1 MILDTLAQYGF
12 SLPMIQ
18 IAIIAAV
25 VIAIIGMF
33 WRIIFAG
40 VVIVSIISVFCTGV
54 SNTPNVSNSN
64 AATVPSAIVSE
75 PVAIVTP
82 ITTPVTTSKKD
93 EFMQD
98 CQDKAEFAL
107 EICQKIWNSDNE

>member
-12 SLPMIQ
+12 SATMVQ
-18 IAIIAAV
+18 MAIIAAV

-54 SNTPNVSNSN
+54 FNTPNVSNSN
-64 AATVPSAIVSE
+64 AATVVPSAIISE
-75 PVAIVTP
+75 PVAPVTP
-82 ITTPVTTSKKD
+82 SKKD

>member
-12 SLPMIQ
+12 SASMVQ

-40 VVIVSIISVFCTGV
+40 VVIVSIISVFCAGV

-75 PVAIVTP
+75 PVAPVTP
-82 ITTPVTTSKKD
+82 SKKD

-98 CQDKAEFAL
+98 CQDKAEFTL

>member
-75 PVAIVTP
+75 SVAPVTP
-82 ITTPVTTSKKD
+82 SKKD

-98 CQDKAEFAL
+98 CQDKAEFPL